1 MGFSDEEAEAQR
13 SEHACPGPP
22 SVRIRIR
29 HLASQ
34 WEGPLLTLPMA
45 ALLSGSADLASGLPL
60 SAEFGSPPAELEPTA
75 SVPRRS
81 GFWAGHRQAAE
92 VVEKFAIPSPGR
104 AGPDWASLAKR
115 HLAVE
120 AGRGRE
126 ALPGP
131 SMSCLGEEGGPAF
144 AGQPLGAGQKSGLN
158 QLKGLATTASPV
170 RVPGQ
175 PGSCLASV
183 RWP

>member
-60 SAEFGSPPAELEPTA
+60 SAEFGSPPAELESTGRTGTHGLCPAAERFLGGAQAGGRSGGEVRDPKPWARRTRLGLPGQTPPGGGSRERARGLAGTQHVLSGRGGWA
-75 SVPRRS
+75 SVC
-81 GFWAGHRQAAE
+81 WAATRC
-92 VVEKFAIPSPGR
+92 
-104 AGPDWASLAKR
+104 WAKIR
-115 HLAVE
+115 V
-120 AGRGRE
+120 
-126 ALPGP
+126 
-131 SMSCLGEEGGPAF
+131 
-144 AGQPLGAGQKSGLN
+144 KS
-158 QLKGLATTASPV
+158 A
-170 RVPGQ
+170 
-175 PGSCLASV
+175 
-183 RWP
+183 